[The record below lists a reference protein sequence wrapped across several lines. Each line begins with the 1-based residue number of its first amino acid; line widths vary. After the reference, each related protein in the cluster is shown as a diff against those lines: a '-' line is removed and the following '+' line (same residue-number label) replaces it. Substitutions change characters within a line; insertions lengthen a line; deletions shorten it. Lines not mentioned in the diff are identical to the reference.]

1 MNLSELKI
9 YWVVARGCKK
19 PVFTALVTPSEILF
33 GSVESG
39 MQDETAHE
47 ALLSDLSHL
56 ESTHYH
62 HGCDGFFFGG
72 GGNL

>member
-1 MNLSELKI
+1 M
-9 YWVVARGCKK
+9 
-19 PVFTALVTPSEILF
+19 TPSEILF

-62 HGCDGFFFGG
+62 HGCDGFFFWGG
-72 GGNL
+72 ETCRNLFVIQNYRIQNSQWLGMF